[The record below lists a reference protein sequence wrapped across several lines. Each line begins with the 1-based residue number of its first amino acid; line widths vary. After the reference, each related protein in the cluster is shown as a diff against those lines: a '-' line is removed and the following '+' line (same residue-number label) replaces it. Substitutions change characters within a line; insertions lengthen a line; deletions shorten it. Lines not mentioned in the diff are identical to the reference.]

1 MRRSIQLPGITHK
14 APIPAGSL
22 VGNLLVSS
30 GIGGKDPETG
40 AYPDDVASQ
49 VRFAFGNVRALVE
62 AAGGGVE
69 DIAKVTVFL
78 RDRDDRRHVDE
89 EWLRMFPDE
98 ASRPAR
104 HALPLG
110 REGKALIQLE
120 VIAVIGGGGGS
131 A

>member
-1 MRRSIQLPGITHK
+1 MRRSIDLPGVTHK
-14 APIPAGSL
+14 APIPAGAI

-49 VRFAFGNVRALVE
+49 VRFAFANMQALVE
-62 AAGGGVE
+62 AAGGTVE

-78 RDRDDRRHVDE
+78 HDRDDRRHVDE
-89 EWLRMFPDE
+89 EWLHMFPDE

-110 REGKALIQLE
+110 REGRALIQLE
-120 VIAVIGGGGGS
+120 VFAVIGGGGEP

>member
-1 MRRSIQLPGITHK
+1 MRRSIELPGITHK
-14 APIPAGSL
+14 APIPAGAL

-30 GIGGKDPETG
+30 GIGGRDPATG
-40 AYPDDVASQ
+40 EYPDDVASQ

-62 AAGGGVE
+62 AAGGDVE

-89 EWLRMFPDE
+89 EWLTMFPDE

-120 VIAVIGGGGGS
+120 VIAVIGGDGGP